1 VVTEENREVPGEIGE
16 SKRRFPEWSVVLGI
30 GVLSALVYLIPYLQ
44 NPIFYYVGD
53 NPESFVPLWHH
64 LGEQLLSGNWA
75 AMDGTGWFGGNYA
88 GDAAYSVWN
97 PVWLLN
103 YVIVSLFDNLAAGAA
118 FVMIEFLALLSMA
131 AYLLARE
138 YGSSRVPAAIVAI
151 AVPGAGFTLY
161 YEAAGWPS
169 NLLAFTCVAWFWWAT
184 RRFARGAGG
193 PLLPFVF
200 GVLAA
205 TVGNPYAA
213 LGLVLVLLAIGVELL
228 VRKDFRKLWQ
238 TAVLGACVG
247 ASLLLAFL
255 PLLGAMPVS
264 TRQELAAIMN
274 DTFMVPDLGDLAGSS
289 GPTYLP
295 SITNWNG
302 AVRETLPS
310 TYFMWFAIPLLP
322 WLRWRTLR
330 DSARP
335 LVSLGVFTALFAMA
349 VVGPSNLW
357 LFRWPIRLIEWLFL
371 GLAIFLAVL
380 LSAGLARDHIRN
392 RTLATVALVVFGGY
406 MSFAVTPQF
415 WRLHF
420 VAMVAVGLLV
430 VGALYA
436 YRRWGPR
443 AFGAVLVVGTIGV
456 VTYQSGRIPE
466 GINGPNVFVPPH
478 SVSAQERGTA
488 DYEGTVL
495 QLASQSGL
503 HTDDVAEGQILF
515 GNESLSTGHEWIN
528 RYSGIGFEKFH
539 KVMCMDYKG
548 VTCPE
553 LYGRLWRDLPGTDV
567 RLIDALRV
575 QTLVL
580 KNDLLPKVVDEA
592 PPTGWR
598 EIRSDDLHTVWLRE
612 DPLPYPG
619 RVSNATAGID
629 VTAATPEAEH
639 EQVKYTATEDGKL
652 MFARLAWPGY
662 TATVDGKTV
671 KTTIGPAGLIVVD
684 VPAGTHTLELDYQAP
699 GMRLGFYAL
708 GGATLVVLALSV
720 FCWRDR
726 RRERRN
732 APPPADPEGD
742 TTGDDTMSPVLIHA
756 QSPADTI

>member
-1 VVTEENREVPGEIGE
+1 M
-16 SKRRFPEWSVVLGI
+16 VLGV
-30 GVLSALVYLIPYLQ
+30 GALAALVFLIPFLQ

-64 LGEQLLSGNWA
+64 LGEQLLAGNWS
-75 AMDGTGWFGGNYA
+75 AMDGSGWFGGNYA

-103 YVIVSLFDNLAAGAA
+103 YVIVSLFNDLAAAAA

-138 YGSSRVPAAIVAI
+138 YGASRLPAAVVAI

-184 RRFARGAGG
+184 RRFARGAGS
-193 PLLPFVF
+193 PLLPFIF

-213 LGLVLVLLAIGVELL
+213 LGLALVLLSIGVELL
-228 VRKDFRKLWQ
+228 VRKDFPKLWQ

-264 TRQELAAIMN
+264 SRQELAAIMN

-310 TYFMWFAIPLLP
+310 TYFIWFAIPLLP

-330 DSARP
+330 RPARP
-335 LVSLGVFTALFAMA
+335 LISLAVFTALFATA
-349 VVGPSNLW
+349 VIGPSNLW
-357 LFRWPIRLIEWLFL
+357 LFRWPIRLIEWFFL

-380 LSAGLARDHIRN
+380 LSAGLAKDHLRN

-406 MSFAVTPQF
+406 VSFAVRPEY
-415 WRLHF
+415 WRMHF
-420 VAMVAVGLLV
+420 VAMIAVGGLM

-436 YRRWGPR
+436 YRRWGWRPF
-443 AFGAVLVVGTIGV
+443 AAVLVVGTVGV

-466 GINGPNVFVPPH
+466 GINSPDVFVPPR
-478 SVSAQERGTA
+478 SVAEQERGTEG
-488 DYEGTVL
+488 YEGTVL
-495 QLASQSGL
+495 QLGNQEGL
-503 HTDDVAEGQILF
+503 RSKDVADGKILF
-515 GNESLSTGHEWIN
+515 GNETLSTGHEWIN

-539 KVMCMDYKG
+539 KALCMDYKG
-548 VTCPE
+548 VTCPQ

-567 RLIDALRV
+567 RLVDALRV
-575 QTLVL
+575 ETLVL
-580 KNDLLPKVVDEA
+580 KNKLLPDVVDKA
-592 PPTGWR
+592 PPAGWR
-598 EIRSDDLHTVWLRE
+598 ELLRDDIRTVWVRE
-612 DPLPYPG
+612 DPIPYPG
-619 RVSNATAGID
+619 RVSDATAGID
-629 VTAATPEAEH
+629 VRAATPEAEH
-639 EQVKYTATEDGKL
+639 EQVKYQADQDGKI
-652 MFARLAWPGY
+652 MFARLTWPGY
-662 TATVDGKTV
+662 TATVDGEPV
-671 KTTIGPAGLIVVD
+671 KVTDGPAGLIMVD
-684 VPAGTHTLELDYQAP
+684 VPAGNHTLELDYQAP
-699 GMRLGFYAL
+699 GVRLGWIVLA
-708 GGATLVVLALSV
+708 GATGVILVMTVLWWIGS
-720 FCWRDR
+720 
-726 RRERRN
+726 RRERSRR
-732 APPPADPEGD
+732 AESPDDSDEGAD
-742 TTGDDTMSPVLIHA
+742 GDDTMPTGTSKDSVASASLTPA
-756 QSPADTI
+756 RSPAETS